1 MKSPVFPH
9 MVALLVLGTIAPL
22 SAQNL
27 VSSPR
32 TPEISNKAD
41 DLDGNAEQ
49 RFGDATVLLGKYEV
63 PALVKAKGNLP
74 DGKPVYSAQDSLT
87 LNARTSSQQSVESV
101 VDLNVLRN
109 PSPYRKVAVST
120 QAQPYKIAA
129 DSLQNGLALI
139 SAVYRESGKSEKG
152 TDCLALSLS
161 VEQRIKL
168 DVSRVLEVVESEV
181 GANPTC
187 ACEIVKMAIKASDA
201 DVSLVVAIVQASI
214 TAAPESMRIASQC
227 AIAAM
232 PESVAEVQALLAKI
246 DPNSGETC
254 SSKSA
259 KSIKDA
265 KVASIVAPASSNPLD
280 LPPPFPPLPPP
291 PIYIH
296 KVTEVDPCVGY
307 SY

>member
-1 MKSPVFPH
+1 

-139 SAVYRESGKSEKG
+139 SAVYRESGKSEK
-152 TDCLALSLS
+152 A
-161 VEQRIKL
+161 
-168 DVSRVLEVVESEV
+168 
-181 GANPTC
+181 
-187 ACEIVKMAIKASDA
+187 
-201 DVSLVVAIVQASI
+201 
-214 TAAPESMRIASQC
+214 RIASPSPSQWNNG
-227 AIAAM
+227 
-232 PESVAEVQALLAKI
+232 S
-246 DPNSGETC
+246 SSTC
-254 SSKSA
+254 LGCSK
-259 KSIKDA
+259 
-265 KVASIVAPASSNPLD
+265 SSNPRLEPI
-280 LPPPFPPLPPP
+280 PPALA
-291 PIYIH
+291 
-296 KVTEVDPCVGY
+296 K
-307 SY
+307 S

>member
-74 DGKPVYSAQDSLT
+74 DGKAVYSAQDSLT

-120 QAQPYKIAA
+120 EAQPYKIAA

-168 DVSRVLEVVESEV
+168 DVSRVLEVVESEDQLGV
-181 GANPTC
+181 LKEEGC
-187 ACEIVKMAIKASDA
+187 DM
-201 DVSLVVAIVQASI
+201 VQGYLFHRPLS
-214 TAAPESMRIASQC
+214 PEAF
-227 AIAAM
+227 
-232 PESVAEVQALLAKI
+232 
-246 DPNSGETC
+246 
-254 SSKSA
+254 
-259 KSIKDA
+259 A
-265 KVASIVAPASSNPLD
+265 KVIESGGKSSRK
-280 LPPPFPPLPPP
+280 PP
-291 PIYIH
+291 
-296 KVTEVDPCVGY
+296 KR
-307 SY
+307 